1 MIYYPQEIGRQI
13 DEVLRA
19 LRALQIADLNKVA
32 MPENWPNNELIGD
45 KVINPP
51 PKDVDAAE
59 KRLKEAVGFDWWFTY
74 RSLN

>member
-1 MIYYPQEIGRQI
+1 VIYYPQEIGRQV

-19 LRALQIADLNKVA
+19 VRAIQIADKNKVA

-51 PKDVDAAE
+51 PKDVNTANQ
-59 KRLKEAVGFDWWFTY
+59 KLKTGEGFDWWFTY
-74 RSLN
+74 KKLE